1 MLLMHKQK
9 VPYFLLLIAS
19 SILLFSCLPQKKV
32 ASTKKDL
39 TTVYSQLQEQNKT
52 LKSLDEQRLAK
63 QEQNEMDDTSSS
75 RIKKYINNT
84 TIEIDTLIGNNA
96 FLIGES
102 IVNKDDW
109 GRLIS
114 TLSNSRMSSKK
125 IGDKIAFLTDLI
137 NQNTVVRID
146 QDVLFEPGRYVV
158 APAMANA
165 IAKIFE
171 PAAKEI
177 DLFTKK
183 YPDFPLSLVI
193 TAKGYADATT
203 ISEGSSLYKDLKERL
218 KLSVSNPDGKEL
230 NKELSRARAKEVIDL
245 FQKFAAGRTGGTYLK
260 NVLYLYEGKGES
272 LPNPKLTDYKVNDPR
287 RRVVYL
293 FWSVFPE

>member
-1 MLLMHKQK
+1 MHRSKIII
-9 VPYFLLLIAS
+9 FLFVITTG
-19 SILLFSCLPQKKV
+19 ILLFSCVPQKQV
-32 ASTKKDL
+32 VSTKKDL
-39 TTVYSQLQEQNKT
+39 TAVNSQLQEQNKT
-52 LKSLDEQRLAK
+52 LKSLDEQRKAK

-96 FLIGES
+96 ILIGES

-109 GRLIS
+109 SRL
-114 TLSNSRMSSKK
+114 LSSLSSSRMSSKK

-137 NQNTVVRID
+137 NQNTVVKID

-165 IAKIFE
+165 ITKIFE

-177 DLFTKK
+177 DLFTRK

-218 KLSVSNPDGKEL
+218 KISVSDPDSKEL
-230 NKELSRARAKEVIDL
+230 NRELSRARAKEVIDL
-245 FQKFAAGRTGGTYLK
+245 FEKFATGRSGGTYLK
-260 NVLYLYEGKGES
+260 NVLYLHEGKGEA
-272 LPNPKLTDYKVNDPR
+272 LPNPKLSDYKVNDPR

>member
-1 MLLMHKQK
+1 
-9 VPYFLLLIAS
+9 
-19 SILLFSCLPQKKV
+19 
-32 ASTKKDL
+32 
-39 TTVYSQLQEQNKT
+39 
-52 LKSLDEQRLAK
+52 
-63 QEQNEMDDTSSS
+63 
-75 RIKKYINNT
+75 
-84 TIEIDTLIGNNA
+84 
-96 FLIGES
+96 
-102 IVNKDDW
+102 
-109 GRLIS
+109 
-114 TLSNSRMSSKK
+114 MSSKK

>member
-1 MLLMHKQK
+1 MHKQK
-9 VPYFLLLIAS
+9 IPYFLLIITS
-19 SILLFSCLPQKKV
+19 GILLFSCLPQKKV

-39 TTVYSQLQEQNKT
+39 TTVNSQLQEQNKT

>member
-9 VPYFLLLIAS
+9 IPYFLLIIS
-19 SILLFSCLPQKKV
+19 SGILLFSCLPQKKV
-32 ASTKKDL
+32 TSTKKDL
-39 TTVYSQLQEQNKT
+39 TTVNSQLQEQNKT

>member
-1 MLLMHKQK
+1 MLYMHKQK
-9 VPYFLLLIAS
+9 ILYPLLIITS
-19 SILLFSCLPQKKV
+19 GILLFSCVPQKKV
-32 ASTKKDL
+32 VSTKKDL
-39 TTVYSQLQEQNKT
+39 TVVNNQLQEQNKT
-52 LKSLDEQRLAK
+52 LQSLDEQRIAK
-63 QEQNEMDDTSSS
+63 QELNEMDDTSSS
-75 RIKKYINNT
+75 RIKQYIKNT

-96 FLIGES
+96 MLIGES

-109 GRLIS
+109 GRLLN
-114 TLSNSRMSSKK
+114 TLSSSRMSSKK
-125 IGDKIAFLTDLI
+125 IGNKIAFLTDLI

-218 KLSVSNPDGKEL
+218 KLSVSNPNSKEL

-245 FQKFAAGRTGGTYLK
+245 FEKFATGRSGGTYLK
-260 NVLYLYEGKGES
+260 NVLYLHEGKGET
-272 LPNPKLTDYKVNDPR
+272 LPNPKISDYKVNDPR

>member
-1 MLLMHKQK
+1 MHKQK
-9 VPYFLLLIAS
+9 IPYFLLIIS
-19 SILLFSCLPQKKV
+19 SGILLFSCLPQKKV
-32 ASTKKDL
+32 TSTKKDL
-39 TTVYSQLQEQNKT
+39 TTVNSQLQEQNKT

>member
-9 VPYFLLLIAS
+9 IPYFLLIITS
-19 SILLFSCLPQKKV
+19 GILLFSCLPQKKV

-39 TTVYSQLQEQNKT
+39 TTVNSQLQEQNKT

>member
-1 MLLMHKQK
+1 MLPMHKQK
-9 VPYFLLLIAS
+9 IPYFLLILTS
-19 SILLFSCLPQKKV
+19 GILLFSCMPQKQV

-39 TTVYSQLQEQNKT
+39 TAVNSQLQEQNKA
-52 LKSLDEQRLAK
+52 LKNLDEQRQAK
-63 QEQNEMDDTSSS
+63 QELNEMDDTSSS

-96 FLIGES
+96 ILIGES
-102 IVNKDDW
+102 VINKEDW
-109 GRLIS
+109 SRLVS
-114 TLSNSRMSSKK
+114 SLTSSRMSSKK

-137 NQNTVVRID
+137 NQNTVVKID

-158 APAMANA
+158 APTMANA
-165 IAKIFE
+165 ITKIFE

-177 DLFTKK
+177 EMFTKK

-218 KLSVSNPDGKEL
+218 KISVSNPDGKEL

>member
-1 MLLMHKQK
+1 MHKQK
-9 VPYFLLLIAS
+9 IPYFLLIIS
-19 SILLFSCLPQKKV
+19 SGILLFSCLPQKKV

-39 TTVYSQLQEQNKT
+39 TTVNSQLQEQNKT